1 MATRLLDTN
10 IVSYLIK
17 GHSLAARYQPHL
29 VGHIPPVSFMTVAEL
44 YEGAILAGWGPRRWA
59 ALTALL
65 SQMLGLHTSDIV
77 CRHFADIRAQRRVR
91 PIAVADAWV
100 AATALA
106 HGIELV
112 THNPGDFRG
121 IAGLAVISEA
131 P

>member
-1 MATRLLDTN
+1 MATRLLDRN
-10 IVSYLIK
+10 IVSYLLK

-29 VGHIPPVSFMTVAEL
+29 VGHVPAVSFMTVAEL
-44 YEGAILAGWGPRRWA
+44 YEGAMLAGWGARRWA

-65 SQMLGLHTSDIV
+65 ARMLILHSSDVV
-77 CRHFADIRAQRRVR
+77 CRRFGDARTQRRAQ
-91 PIAVADAWV
+91 PIAVADGWI

-112 THNPGDFRG
+112 SHNPADFQG
-121 IAGLAVISEA
+121 ITGLTIITEA